1 MTPANVKLTDTDYV
15 LLPEKDVENEINSE
29 TII

>member
-15 LLPEKDVENEINSE
+15 LLSEKDVENEINSE